1 MSATSLFGKPLI
13 FTRPGKDI
21 RDRLDVHFNEPRWD
35 DFDWRL
41 NAVLKKTEQR
51 TLDKAVCQFNVG
63 LTTAATQFY
72 SESGIPFLR
81 GENVYER
88 RIDLSSQTF
97 VPLEKHEEWKS
108 SQVNPG
114 DIVINLVGNIGDACM
129 IPIDFGAAQINRA
142 LGRIIAD
149 PAIAS
154 AQYILEFLNSD
165 LGKGQL
171 IRYSQGGMQRRFNHP
186 DGEYILI
193 PILANEKEFLDAIT
207 RARGLIGRLSEKSK
221 EYWQKRYSLAD
232 DLDLYFVN
240 GAPKTPVEN
249 ASGWLE
255 SMDPICRLHTQER
268 NVAIVSVKNG
278 IDRIDTRYYLPCRL
292 REVVA
297 ENKSRWGKLS
307 DFVEISRES
316 YVSDGALGHIA
327 IDRMPDDPWGSF
339 EIGEGYVGPTTYL
352 EKGDMAFSRLMP
364 TIMNGKCFLTWET
377 VTGSP
382 EFIRIRAP
390 KDYQDALRFWLKTRY
405 VREYLLANVRGS
417 SASQKRFTEDDLAAC
432 PVPKFLFET
441 PEAVVS
447 ACNQLL
453 KKANESSQKASKL
466 DALAVHLTND
476 VKSNIFNLLDPAFF
490 SGLEKTVEEAL
501 Q

>member
-1 MSATSLFGKPLI
+1 MSATSYFERPLV
-13 FTRPGKDI
+13 FTRPGEDI
-21 RDRLDVHFNEPRWD
+21 LDRLDVHFNEPRWD
-35 DFDWRL
+35 DFDLRL

-97 VPLEKHEEWKS
+97 VPQVKHEEWKS

-114 DIVINLVGNIGDACM
+114 DIVINLVGNIGDACI
-129 IPIDFGAAQINRA
+129 IPVELGVAQINRA

-149 PAIAS
+149 PSIAS

-186 DGEYILI
+186 DGEYVLV
-193 PILANEKEFLDAIT
+193 PILANEKELLDALT
-207 RARGLIGRLSEKSK
+207 KAREIVGRLSEKSK
-221 EYWQKRYSLAD
+221 EYWQKRYALAD
-232 DLDLYFVN
+232 DLDLYFVDSI
-240 GAPKTPVEN
+240 PKPPGDK
-249 ASGWLE
+249 SSCWFE
-255 SMDPICRLHTQER
+255 SIDPICRLHTQGR
-268 NVAIVSVKNG
+268 SIAIVAVKNG
-278 IDRIDTRYYLPCRL
+278 MDRIDTRYYLPCRL

-297 ENKSRWGKLS
+297 ETKNNWGHLS
-307 DFVEISRES
+307 DFAEISRES
-316 YVSDGALGHIA
+316 YVSDGSLGHIA
-327 IDRMPDDPWGSF
+327 IDRMPDDPWASF
-339 EIGEGYVGPTTYL
+339 EINEGYVGPTTYL
-352 EKGDMAFSRLMP
+352 QKGDIAFSRLMP
-364 TIMNGKCFLTWET
+364 TIMNGKCFLAWET

-390 KDYQDALRFWLKTRY
+390 KDFQVALLFWLKTRY

-441 PEAVVS
+441 PEKVVS

-453 KKANESSQKASKL
+453 QKANDSSQKAVNL
-466 DALAVHLTND
+466 DALAVQLANK
-476 VKSNIFNLLDPAFF
+476 VKSNIFDLLDSAFI
-490 SGLEKTVEEAL
+490 SELEKTVEEAL